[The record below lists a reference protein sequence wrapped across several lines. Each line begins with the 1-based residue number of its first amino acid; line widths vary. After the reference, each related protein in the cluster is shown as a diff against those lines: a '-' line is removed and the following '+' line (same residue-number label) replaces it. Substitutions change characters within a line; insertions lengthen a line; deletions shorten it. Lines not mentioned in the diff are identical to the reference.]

1 MKNENAVLEINKKN
15 IISNFKSLSKINSKV
30 LTGAT
35 IKANAYGLGDL
46 EVFKLLYNNGC
57 KHFFVATITEGIN
70 LRKKYSKG
78 SIYILNGIILENL
91 NIYKNNNLIPILNSR
106 EEINK
111 LNKIKSNIKVGIH
124 VDTGINRLGINY
136 KELEKINF
144 SKLNIK
150 ILLSHLSS
158 ADETKNKYNIK
169 QNTNFKK
176 IEKYFKNIKYKSLA
190 NSSGIIL
197 GKNFHYDITRPG
209 ISLYGGYS
217 NNKLKKIIKPV
228 IKLKACVLQI
238 KNIKKNEFIGYNQT
252 YKSKKNIKTAVLG
265 IGYGD
270 GISRILSNKGYVF
283 YKQMKFPIIGRIS
296 MDTLTID
303 ITKYK
308 KFIKKGIY
316 MDIINYNYDIEKI
329 AKKTGTISN
338 EILTS
343 ITNRVIRVYK

>member
-1 MKNENAVLEINKKN
+1 MKNENAVLEININN
-15 IISNFKSLSKINSKV
+15 IKSNFKSLSKINNKI

-46 EVFKLLYNNGC
+46 EIFKLLYNIGC

-78 SIYILNGIILENL
+78 NIYILNGLILENL
-91 NIYKNNNLIPILNSR
+91 NIYKKNDLIPILNSK
-106 EEINK
+106 EEINN
-111 LNKIKSNIKVGIH
+111 LNKMKSNIKVGVHI
-124 VDTGINRLGINY
+124 DTGINRLGIDY
-136 KELEKINF
+136 KDLKKINF
-144 SKLNIK
+144 SKLNIE

-158 ADETKNKYNIK
+158 ANEETNKYNIK
-169 QNTNFKK
+169 QSLNFEK
-176 IEKYFKNIKYKSLA
+176 IQKYFKNIRYKSLA

-197 GKNFHYDITRPG
+197 GKDFHYDITRPG
-209 ISLYGGYS
+209 ISLYGGYA
-217 NNKLKKIIKPV
+217 NNNLKKIIKPV

-238 KNIKKNEFIGYNQT
+238 KEIRKKEFIGYNQT
-252 YKSKKNIKTAVLG
+252 YKTKKNIKVAILG

-270 GISRILSNKGYVF
+270 GLSRILSNKGYVF
-283 YKQMKFPIIGRIS
+283 YKKMKFPIIGRIS
-296 MDTLTID
+296 MDTITID
-303 ITKYK
+303 ITKYR

-329 AKKTGTISN
+329 AKKAGTISN

-343 ITNRVIRVYK
+343 ITNRVLRVYK